1 MKEKR
6 KRGECKKGRKTDD
19 QYVAGLPK
27 DTEERED
34 DNSDK
39 DDAEIQADNTQVK
52 SISVEAKPCAVACS

>member
-6 KRGECKKGRKTDD
+6 KRGERKKGRNTDNLC
-19 QYVAGLPK
+19 VAGLPK

-39 DDAEIQADNTQVK
+39 DTEIQADNTQLK
-52 SISVEAKPCAVACS
+52 SISVEEAKQPAECS